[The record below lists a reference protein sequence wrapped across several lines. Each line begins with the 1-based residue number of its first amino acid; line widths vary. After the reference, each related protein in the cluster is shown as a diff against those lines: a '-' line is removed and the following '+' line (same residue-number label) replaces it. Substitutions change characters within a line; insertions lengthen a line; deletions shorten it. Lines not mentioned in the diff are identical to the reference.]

1 MVRGGNR
8 LEGTVEV
15 SGSKNSTLPIMAACL
30 LSSKPCVLN
39 RVPDIEDIR
48 VMEGVLKELGAG
60 VDRYGD
66 TLVIDGSSV
75 DSWELSDDLTR
86 KMRASNLVM
95 GALIGRFGC
104 ARVAYPGGC
113 AIGSR
118 PMDLHIKGFHKLGC
132 EVYEAHGYMEAKS
145 QGLNGCEILLD
156 FPSVGATEN
165 IMMAAVRA
173 QGVTV
178 IRNAAREPEIVDL
191 QNFLNRMG
199 ARIRGTGLGTI
210 RIEGV
215 DELGGVTYDVI
226 PDRIEA
232 GTFMVAAGIT
242 RGDIV
247 LENVVSEHVEPVIAK
262 LKETGVEIM
271 KCNGGLR
278 VLGKRPLRS
287 VDLKTLPFPGFPTDM
302 QPQMMALLSLAEGT
316 SMIVETVFEN
326 RFMHV
331 DELRRMGADIAI
343 EGRAAIIKGKPH
355 LTGAVVEAT
364 DLRAGAALV
373 LAALG
378 AEGETLIGNAHHIY
392 RGYENI
398 ESKLKQ
404 LGAEIFRVD

>member
-173 QGVTV
+173 QGVTKTQ
-178 IRNAAREPEIVDL
+178 RSPGTEIVDL

-199 ARIRGTGLGTI
+199 ARIRGTGLGLSEL
-210 RIEGV
+210 RV

-232 GTFMVAAGIT
+232 GTFMV
-242 RGDIV
+242 R
-247 LENVVSEHVEPVIAK
+247 
-262 LKETGVEIM
+262 
-271 KCNGGLR
+271 
-278 VLGKRPLRS
+278 
-287 VDLKTLPFPGFPTDM
+287 
-302 QPQMMALLSLAEGT
+302 
-316 SMIVETVFEN
+316 
-326 RFMHV
+326 
-331 DELRRMGADIAI
+331 
-343 EGRAAIIKGKPH
+343 
-355 LTGAVVEAT
+355 
-364 DLRAGAALV
+364 LV
-373 LAALG
+373 LPG
-378 AEGETLIGNAHHIY
+378 
-392 RGYENI
+392 
-398 ESKLKQ
+398 
-404 LGAEIFRVD
+404 